1 MPCPLSYR
9 PCFALRHAVVVN
21 ASDDAFRCIFN
32 QKKGGDKA
40 DSRARVNDAKRGTAG
55 TAARDSRKPHVSMP
69 NSSFMSTMSTSK
81 LQVTCL
87 RQNVNPCKAATSNHK
102 SNNAAD
108 TAASE
113 TQPSPGTQSLASNV
127 VIACSP
133 MRPRNAYLGKSRWHL
148 TLNSRLQ
155 QVAACF
161 CSAVDKRWSHDRTSV
176 G

>member
-1 MPCPLSYR
+1 VAS
-9 PCFALRHAVVVN
+9 
-21 ASDDAFRCIFN
+21 ASDSPSSCTFDSKIVP
-32 QKKGGDKA
+32 KKGGDKA
-40 DSRARVNDAKRGTAG
+40 DLRSHVNDARRGTVG
-55 TAARDSRKPHVSMP
+55 TAACGSRKSHVSML
-69 NSSFMSTMSTSK
+69 NSRFMSTMSTSK
-81 LQVTCL
+81 LQVTYL
-87 RQNVNPCKAATSNHK
+87 RQNMNPCKAATSNHK

-108 TAASE
+108 TAAWAE

-133 MRPRNAYLGKSRWHL
+133 MHPRSAYLGKSRWHL